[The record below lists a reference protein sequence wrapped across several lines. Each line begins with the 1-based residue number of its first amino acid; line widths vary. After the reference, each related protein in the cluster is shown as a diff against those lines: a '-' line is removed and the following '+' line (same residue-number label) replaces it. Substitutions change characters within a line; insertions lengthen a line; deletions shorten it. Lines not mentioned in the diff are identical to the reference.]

1 VEFLKS
7 VVLAAVLSGIVALIV
22 ATITAKT
29 AEKINKDKIAL
40 DRQLSKDKAETDE
53 KLANRRFEL
62 DQNLA
67 LAKRRAEVAEKVLTD
82 FYAIRHAFDVI
93 RSPMIWAGEMEPEDG
108 VADDIIR
115 NDGYG
120 VMRRVRA
127 HQQQFSEFEA
137 TRFTS
142 LALFGPDAAAPYAA
156 IIRAYNR
163 VFSAAEAILR
173 SRNQEDIPQVQNHLR
188 EMRRTAF
195 TLGALDDD
203 GEPLP
208 DLVKADIEGAI
219 QAIEVICRP
228 ALESQL
234 AAQAAG
240 QGPG

>member
-7 VVLAAVLSGIVALIV
+7 VVLAAILSGVVALIV
-22 ATITAKT
+22 AIISAKT
-29 AEKINKDKIAL
+29 AKKINKDKIAL
-40 DRQLSKDKAETDE
+40 DRELSREKAKADE
-53 KLANRRFEL
+53 KLADRRFEL
-62 DQNLA
+62 DQKLA

-93 RSPMIWAGEMEPEDG
+93 RSPMIWAGEMAAEDG

-120 VMRRVRA
+120 VMRRVKA
-127 HQQQFSEFEA
+127 HSQQFSELEA
-137 TRFTS
+137 SRFTA
-142 LALFGPDAAAPYAA
+142 LALFGPDAAAPYIT

-163 VFSAAEAILR
+163 VFAAAESLLR
-173 SRNQEDIPQVQNHLR
+173 SRNQLDVQHMQNHLR

-195 TLGALDDD
+195 SLGALDDD
-203 GEPLP
+203 GEELP

-219 QAIEVICRP
+219 EAIEAICRP

-240 QGPG
+240 REL